1 MYTRE
6 LSSHKPLPR
15 YALIDFELTMKAKQ
29 NPSTS
34 SLEENLDT

>member
-1 MYTRE
+1 MYTRSE
-6 LSSHKPLPR
+6 FSQAFAKMCFDK
-15 YALIDFELTMKAKQ
+15 DFELTMKAKQ